1 MTDKYIL
8 DGGSLLH
15 RVPWQEGNTYSE
27 IAKSYAEFT
36 FKKYGCALIF
46 DGYSQA
52 ASTKDSTHLRQGSHD
67 QPQINFTLSTVFQGK
82 KDDFLKNKIN
92 KKFHH
97 TDKLRTKTNRLQCV
111 DFK

>member
-52 ASTKDSTHLRQGSHD
+52 ASTKDSTHLRRGSQN
-67 QPQINFTLSTVFQGK
+67 QPQINFTLSTVFRGK
-82 KDDFLKNKIN
+82 KGRLFEKQNKQ
-92 KKFHH
+92 KKSHH
-97 TDKLRTKTNRLQCV
+97 TDK
-111 DFK
+111 